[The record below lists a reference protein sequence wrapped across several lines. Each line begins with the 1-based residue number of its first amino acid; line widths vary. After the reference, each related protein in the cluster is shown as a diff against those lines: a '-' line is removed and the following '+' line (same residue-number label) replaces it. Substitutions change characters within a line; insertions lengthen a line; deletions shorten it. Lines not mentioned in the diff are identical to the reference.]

1 MVISERCSGHGRCWM
16 LSPRIYTATED
27 GHNSAAGS
35 VINVP
40 PSGEREARVGVDSC
54 PEGALVVIEE

>member
-1 MVISERCSGHGRCWM
+1 M